1 MTKFGPAEPVY
12 VENEWY
18 SGPRAGVA
26 AIAGIPHRFKSMYD
40 DDEDNFPG
48 TFLVWPVTQEN
59 LDLEV
64 EQWRIF
70 VDWNTN
76 YELGLAHVDT
86 HPGHGGIDARWDQLE
101 VALHTQRSNPS
112 ALARTVKAKFTAIH
126 RTTRYAST
134 GPDYALSWEL

>member
-1 MTKFGPAEPVY
+1 MTKFGPAEQVY
-12 VENEWY
+12 VENERY
-18 SGPRAGVA
+18 DGPRAGVA
-26 AIAGIPHRFKSMYD
+26 AIAGVPHRFKSMYD

-59 LDLEV
+59 FDLEV

-76 YELGLAHVDT
+76 YELGLTHVDT
-86 HPGHGGIDARWDQLE
+86 HPGQGGIDVRWDELE

-112 ALARTVKAKFTAIH
+112 ALARTVKAKLTSIH
-126 RTTRYAST
+126 RTPRYAST
-134 GPDYALSWEL
+134 GPSYALSWEQ